1 MPKETFFNLP
11 MNKKE
16 RIIDAAY
23 DLFIKKSY
31 KEITIRE
38 IVKNAGIS
46 IGSFYQYFYN
56 KDDLYLYLIA
66 EIEKKIYNEYKKRA
80 GKFLTDAIIIP
91 IEEICSPKEIEFSY
105 TWYKAPIEVM
115 VKFYFGEYAKE
126 MNKIVWDEL
135 VEMKEANQ
143 LVNDFD
149 LEFIFYLYV
158 TTMFNIIMYFK
169 VKNITD
175 ERERFKLKR
184 KFYMKWFVDRIVKK
198 DSNQLLHT

>member
-1 MPKETFFNLP
+1 
-11 MNKKE
+11 MNTKK
-16 RIIDAAY
+16 
-23 DLFIKKSY
+23 
-31 KEITIRE
+31 
-38 IVKNAGIS
+38 
-46 IGSFYQYFYN
+46 
-56 KDDLYLYLIA
+56 
-66 EIEKKIYNEYKKRA
+66 A